1 MTSPPLSQEKTKTK
15 PSFRERM
22 VFVWPYLRRHKRPIL
37 WGWIFVA
44 VSTALDQISPW
55 MVKLLMDSLSRG
67 QGLAAVVGPVLGMLA
82 ATLVSGIMLY
92 YQRLWVIQA
101 SRAIEYEMR
110 RDLFDSL
117 LRQPKTFFDTHAVGD
132 LMSRA
137 TNDLDR
143 VRDLVGPAVLH
154 LARMGCILIY
164 TVICVS
170 LIHWKVAVV
179 GLLPALLIPFVANR
193 FLIKMYSLY
202 GGIQKNLGALNTF
215 VQDTVTGVQ
224 VVKGFGRES
233 AFETRFQKA
242 SADLREASLKVA
254 WFNSS
259 IWPAMGA
266 LGAIG
271 LILTCWMGGRMVIL
285 GEMSLGDLS
294 AAVMY
299 LLRLQFPLIGLGWVA
314 SMIQRANASLD
325 RLSTLWVAT
334 AGSEDAGAE
343 VARRPARSAGF
354 TSLKT
359 EAMTFGYDAK
369 HTVLQDLSLEIK
381 PGHTLGIVG
390 PTGAGKTTLLHVL
403 CGLYRPNSGKLLL
416 DGRQRDDYDGDD
428 WRDRFAYAPQD
439 GFLFSRSIRENI
451 RFGGRDG
458 ARLTEDQAAE
468 WAGLAKDMEQF
479 PNGYDSLLGERG
491 INLSGG
497 QKQRV
502 GLARAFLS
510 DAPILCLDDTLSALD
525 AETEAQVIH
534 NLRTHLTGTALVVV
548 SHRYSAVRD
557 CDEIVYL
564 ENGTIKERGSHDH
577 LVALGGSYASIWQR
591 QQLADALA
599 SA

>member
-1 MTSPPLSQEKTKTK
+1 MSSSPAK
-15 PSFRERM
+15 PKPTFRQRL
-22 VFVWPYLRRHKRPIL
+22 VFVWPYLKRHKRPIL

-44 VSTALDQISPW
+44 ISTALDQISPW
-55 MVKLLMDSLSRG
+55 MVKILLDSLEQGRG
-67 QGLAAVVGPVLGMLA
+67 MQAVWAPVGGMLT
-82 ATLVSGIMLY
+82 ATLVSGLMLY

-117 LRQPKTFFDTHAVGD
+117 LRQPKTFFDKHAVGD

-154 LARMGCILIY
+154 LARMGCVLIY
-164 TVICVS
+164 TVVCVS
-170 LIHWKVAVV
+170 LIHWKLAAV
-179 GLLPALLIPFVANR
+179 GLLPALMIPFIANR
-193 FLIKMYSLY
+193 FLGKMYALF
-202 GGIQKNLGALNTF
+202 GGIQKSLSNLNTF

-224 VVKGFGRES
+224 VVKGFGREP
-233 AFETRFQKA
+233 AFETRFEKA
-242 SADLREASLKVA
+242 SADLKEASLKVA

-259 IWPAMGA
+259 IWPAMGV

-271 LILTCWMGGRMVIL
+271 VILTCWVGGRMVIQQEL
-285 GEMSLGDLS
+285 SVGELS
-294 AAVMY
+294 AAIMY

-314 SMIQRANASLD
+314 SMIQRASASLD
-325 RLSTLWVAT
+325 RLSTLWTAT

-343 VARRPARSAGF
+343 VRRRPARAAIFQTLNAEKLDFS
-354 TSLKT
+354 
-359 EAMTFGYDAK
+359 YDGK
-369 HTVLQDLSLEIK
+369 HPVLVNVNVEIR
-381 PGHTLGIVG
+381 PGKTLGIVG
-390 PTGAGKTTLLHVL
+390 PTGSGKTTLLHLL
-403 CGLYRPNSGKLLL
+403 CGLYPPTAGHLRL
-416 DGRQRDDYDGDD
+416 DGRERADYQGDD

-451 RFGGRDG
+451 GFGERDG
-458 ARLTEDQAAE
+458 ARLSIEQAAD
-468 WAGLAKDMEQF
+468 WAGLSKDIEQF
-479 PNGYDSLLGERG
+479 PQGYDSLLGERG

-497 QKQRV
+497 QRQRV
-502 GLARAFLS
+502 GLARAFIS

-534 NLRTHLTGTALVVV
+534 NLREHLSGTSLVVV
-548 SHRYSAVRD
+548 SHRYSAVRE
-557 CDEIVYL
+557 CDEILYL
-564 ENGTIKERGSHDH
+564 ENGAVKERGNHES
-577 LVALGGSYASIWQR
+577 LVALGGSYASIWRR

>member
-1 MTSPPLSQEKTKTK
+1 M
-15 PSFRERM
+15 
-22 VFVWPYLRRHKRPIL
+22 
-37 WGWIFVA
+37 A

-55 MVKLLMDSLSRG
+55 MVKILLDSLEQGRG
-67 QGLAAVVGPVLGMLA
+67 MHAVWAPVGGMLA
-82 ATLVSGIMLY
+82 ATLVSGLMLY

-117 LRQPKTFFDTHAVGD
+117 LRQPKTFFDKHAVGD

-170 LIHWKVAVV
+170 LIHWKLAAV
-179 GLLPALLIPFVANR
+179 GLLPALMIPFIANR
-193 FLIKMYSLY
+193 FLGKMYALF
-202 GGIQKNLGALNTF
+202 GGIQKSLSNLNTF

-233 AFETRFQKA
+233 AFETRFEKA
-242 SADLREASLKVA
+242 SADLKEASLKVA

-259 IWPAMGA
+259 IWPAMGV

-271 LILTCWMGGRMVIL
+271 VILTCWVGGRMVIQQ
-285 GEMSLGDLS
+285 EMSVGELS
-294 AAVMY
+294 AAIMY

-314 SMIQRANASLD
+314 SMIQRASASLD

-343 VARRPARSAGF
+343 VRRRPARAAVFQTLNAEQLDFS
-354 TSLKT
+354 
-359 EAMTFGYDAK
+359 YDGKHPVLAK
-369 HTVLQDLSLEIK
+369 VDVEIR
-381 PGHTLGIVG
+381 PGKTLGIVG
-390 PTGAGKTTLLHVL
+390 PTGSGKTTLLHLL
-403 CGLYRPNSGKLLL
+403 CGLYPPTAGHLRL
-416 DGRQRDDYDGDD
+416 DGRERADYKGDD

-451 RFGGRDG
+451 GFGEREGS
-458 ARLTEDQAAE
+458 RLSIEQAAD
-468 WAGLAKDMEQF
+468 WAGLSKDIEQF
-479 PNGYDSLLGERG
+479 PQGYDSLLGERG

-497 QKQRV
+497 QRQRV
-502 GLARAFLS
+502 GLARAFIS

-534 NLRTHLTGTALVVV
+534 NLREHLSGTSLVVV
-548 SHRYSAVRD
+548 SHRYSAVRE
-557 CDEIVYL
+557 CDEILYL
-564 ENGTIKERGSHDH
+564 ENGAVKERGNHET
-577 LVALGGSYASIWQR
+577 LVALGGSYAAIWQR
-591 QQLADALA
+591 QQLVDALA